1 MTYDITTKV
10 VEKYRKYEQDIILD
24 IRQEL
29 AWN

>member
-1 MTYDITTKV
+1 MTDDITTKV

-29 AWN
+29 A